1 MGAAA
6 QEYYDRTISLLEGLR
21 DTQIRNVDEAAEI
34 CAERIAKEGLVFL
47 FGAGHSR
54 MMCEE
59 MTPRQGG
66 FVGFFALVEDAV
78 SSHASIVGTNG
89 LRAPL
94 FLEKYEGY
102 AEEILKSFKFG
113 PHDAF
118 ILISTSGI
126 RPLIVEMA
134 MGARERGLPVI
145 AVVSRE
151 HCEQSPPAHSSGK
164 KLIDVADVV
173 LDNRCP
179 PGDCVLELEGMEWRT
194 GPVSTITGGMLINML
209 RVEVAERLL
218 ARGIKPEV
226 LPSHQFV
233 GDASADEQLG
243 RFYEAYRKS
252 LAHLYE

>member
-1 MGAAA
+1 MGAALD
-6 QEYYDRTISLLEGLR
+6 YYEKTTELLER
-21 DTQIRNVDEAAEI
+21 VRETQIPHVEEAAEL
-34 CAERIAKEGLVFL
+34 CAGRIAKGGLVFL

-66 FVGFFALVEDAV
+66 FVGFVALVEDAV
-78 SSHASIVGTNG
+78 SNHASIVGTNG
-89 LRAPL
+89 LRGPL
-94 FLEKYEGY
+94 YLEKYEGY

-113 PHDAF
+113 PNDAF
-118 ILISTSGI
+118 IIISTSGI

-134 MGARERGLPVI
+134 MGVRRRGMPVI
-145 AVVSRE
+145 AMTSRN
-151 HCEQSPPAHSSGK
+151 HCESSPPAHSSGK

-173 LDNRCP
+173 LDNHCP

-194 GPVSTITGGMLINML
+194 GPTSTITGAMLINML
-209 RVEVAERLL
+209 RGEVASRLL
-218 ARGIKPEV
+218 ERGIVPEV

-233 GDASADEQLG
+233 GNTSADEQLE

-252 LAHLYE
+252 LAHLYA